1 MSLSVRI
8 IVTIKQVPSSN
19 DVRVDPVSGTIIR
32 EGLPSVINPEDKNA
46 LELALCLRESVGA
59 EVVALSMGPTQARRA
74 LCEAM
79 AIGADRGILLC
90 DKKFAGADT
99 WATAYSLSCA
109 VKKLAP
115 FDLILCGRQA
125 IDGDTAQTG
134 PQLSEFLGIPQATCV
149 EKLELHDGFAIASS
163 DFGDVI
169 RRLQFDLPALVTV
182 TKNANFPRY
191 ASISGIAGAC
201 GSEKIEVW
209 NAADVGADPS
219 MIGLSGSPTRVK
231 KMFSPR
237 LGREGRVCDGSPSEL
252 AGKIFSALLERKIL

>member
-1 MSLSVRI
+1 VRI

-46 LELALCLRESVGA
+46 LEMALCLRESTGC
-59 EVVALSMGPTQARRA
+59 EVVALSMGPVQARRA
-74 LCEAM
+74 LCEAI
-79 AIGADRGILLC
+79 ATGADRGILLC
-90 DKKFAGADT
+90 DKKFAGSDT
-99 WATAYSLSCA
+99 WATAYALSCA
-109 VKKLAP
+109 VKKIAP

-149 EKLELHDGFAIASS
+149 EKLELHDSFAIASS

-169 RRLQFDLPALVTV
+169 RRVHLDLPALVTV
-182 TKNANFPRY
+182 TKNANSPRY
-191 ASISGIAGAC
+191 ASIFGLAGAC
-201 GSEKIEVW
+201 GSEKIELW
-209 NAADVGADPS
+209 SAADVGADSS

-231 KMFSPR
+231 KIFSPR
-237 LGREGRVCDGSPSEL
+237 LGRQGRVCDGPPSEL
-252 AGKIFSALLERKIL
+252 AGEIFSALVERKVL